1 MFYLDSSLE
10 SKTKFKRISS
20 LSDLV
25 LKVEL
30 ENNLEELKLPQ
41 VLVFIVHQVVLKT
54 FVVKISNVTEVDLI
68 LNLIKFKHKL
78 N

>member
-1 MFYLDSSLE
+1 MHFIQCLLTGEAIVKKIILKKLANVFYLDSSLE

-41 VLVFIVHQVVLKT
+41 V
-54 FVVKISNVTEVDLI
+54 
-68 LNLIKFKHKL
+68 
-78 N
+78 